1 LLLLRSVVLM
11 ASWNSM
17 VRLRPLR
24 LVPLIA
30 LAVWAAVTPVA
41 AAQRDRQDERLA
53 ELAAEAVIQTG
64 QFTIY
69 DDVRVIIQNRE
80 ATLRGRV
87 ITDSKRDQFAAAVSK
102 IDGLREVR
110 NELRVLP
117 STPLDVSLRN
127 RVAQAIYSHPSF
139 WRYASMAYPP
149 IHVIVEHGRIS
160 LTGVVATA
168 TERALAQSLAQ
179 VDGSFGVTN
188 ELEVTP

>member
-1 LLLLRSVVLM
+1 VLM

-17 VRLRPLR
+17 MRLRPLR

-30 LAVWAAVTPVA
+30 LAVWTAGTPVV

-53 ELAAEAVIQTG
+53 ELAAEAVIGTG

-69 DDVRVIIQNRE
+69 DDVRVTIQNRE
-80 ATLRGRV
+80 ATIRGRV
-87 ITDSKRDQFAAAVSK
+87 ITDSKRDQFGEAISK
-102 IDGLREVR
+102 IDGMREVR

-188 ELEVTP
+188 ELEVSR

>member
-1 LLLLRSVVLM
+1 MLLLRSVVLM